1 MKLSYELELVEDF
14 QMKTVTKA
22 AEKEICRSDKLRL
35 VQNEPSCSG
44 K

>member
-22 AEKEICRSDKLRL
+22 AEKEICRRDKLTFI
-35 VQNEPSCSG
+35 QIESSEGG